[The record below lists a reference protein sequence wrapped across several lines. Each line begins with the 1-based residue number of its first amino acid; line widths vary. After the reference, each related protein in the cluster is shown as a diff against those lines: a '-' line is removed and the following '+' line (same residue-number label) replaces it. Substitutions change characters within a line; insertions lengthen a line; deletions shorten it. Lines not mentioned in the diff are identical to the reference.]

1 MMLHLALLLVIKLT
15 SPYMTMEDNSFFILV
30 PKKYFLIEYEYRFI
44 VKVMSMPKFTVE
56 IML

>member
-1 MMLHLALLLVIKLT
+1 MT

-30 PKKYFLIEYEYRFI
+30 PKKYFLIEYESRFI

-56 IML
+56 LMLWSCVGALSNGP